1 MNTLP
6 STRPYPLQTVSQLTA
21 QIKGV
26 LDQNFQDIAVVGE
39 VSNFKSVQTG
49 GHWYFSLKDE
59 NATLLCACF
68 RKANA
73 AVKFDLQDG
82 LKVIARGRLEVY
94 APRGSYQLIVQ
105 TLEPVGIGQ
114 WQLAF
119 EQLKDKL
126 DKEGLLDAARKRA
139 IPLMPRKI
147 GIVTSTKAAA
157 LKDVL
162 SALKRRN
169 PNVQLVIAPTRV
181 QGDGVEQE
189 IAQAIKDV
197 QTIKDV
203 EVILV
208 VRGGGSIE
216 DLWCFNTEPV
226 ARAVSQ
232 ARVPVISGVG
242 HETDVTICDLVADLR
257 APTPTAAAELVS
269 RGRAELAE
277 RWHSLTRLLFASIEH
292 RLAVAQRT
300 VERLNPRQTLMRQ
313 EEKLNKLL
321 LVIANRK
328 QFMVSTIAHLGQD
341 RYSTWRRLN
350 EKLQALSPLNVV
362 QRGFAIVRRPD
373 GSVVQDATQVKP
385 GDLLE
390 AWLHKGKLKLKVEEC
405 LEDWQS

>member
-1 MNTLP
+1 MNTVA
-6 STRPYPLQTVSQLTA
+6 SQRPYPLQTVSQLTA

-26 LDQNFQDIAVVGE
+26 LDKNFQDIAVVGE
-39 VSNFKSVQTG
+39 VSNFKRTQAG

-94 APRGSYQLIVQ
+94 APKGAYQLIVQ
-105 TLEPVGIGQ
+105 SLEPVGIGQ

-119 EQLKDKL
+119 EQLKEKL
-126 DKEGLLDAARKRA
+126 DKEGLLDPARKRQ

-147 GIVTSTKAAA
+147 AIVTSTKAAA

-169 PNVQLVIAPTRV
+169 PNVQLLISPTRV
-181 QGDGVEQE
+181 QGEGVECE

-197 QTIKDV
+197 QTVGDV

-226 ARAVSQ
+226 ARAVSESK
-232 ARVPVISGVG
+232 VPVISGVG

-269 RGRAELAE
+269 RGRAELGE
-277 RWHSLTRLLFASIEH
+277 RWASLTKFLFASMEQ
-292 RLAVAQRT
+292 RLSNAQRA
-300 VERLNPRQTLMRQ
+300 VERLNPRRTLLRQ
-313 EEKLNKLL
+313 EEQLKKLL
-321 LVIANRK
+321 LLIANRK
-328 QFMVSTIAHLGQD
+328 ERMVSRLTYIEQNRH
-341 RYSTWRRLN
+341 SNWRRLD

-362 QRGFAIVRRPD
+362 QRGFAIVRKPD
-373 GSVVQDATQVKP
+373 GSVVQDAAQVKP

-390 AWLHKGKLKLKVEEC
+390 AWLHKGKIKLRVEEC

>member
-1 MNTLP
+1 MNTALNQ
-6 STRPYPLQTVSQLTA
+6 RPYPIQTVSQLTA

-26 LDQNFQDIAVVGE
+26 LDSSFQDVAVVGE
-39 VSNFKSVQTG
+39 VSNFKAHPS

-59 NATLLCACF
+59 NAMLSCACF

-73 AVKFDLQDG
+73 AIKFDLQDG

-94 APRGSYQLIVQ
+94 PPKGGYQLIVHN
-105 TLEPVGIGQ
+105 LEPVGIGQ

-119 EQLKDKL
+119 EQLKEKL
-126 DKEGLLDAARKRA
+126 DKEGVLDPARKRP

-162 SALKRRN
+162 TALKRRN
-169 PNVQLVIAPTRV
+169 PNVQLVIAHTRV
-181 QGDGVEQE
+181 QGEGVEYE

-197 QTIKDV
+197 QQITDV

-226 ARAVSQ
+226 ARAVAQS
-232 ARVPVISGVG
+232 RVPVISGVG

-269 RGRAELAE
+269 RGRAELSE
-277 RWHSLTRLLFASIEH
+277 RWGHLTRLLFAGMETRLSMAH
-292 RLAVAQRT
+292 RQL
-300 VERLNPRQTLMRQ
+300 ERLNPRHALIRQ
-313 EEKLNKLL
+313 EEKLKKLRML
-321 LVIANRK
+321 LSHQEQRLVA
-328 QFMVSTIAHLGQD
+328 STMRLLNQ
-341 RYSTWRRLN
+341 RQNTWQRLD
-350 EKLQALSPLNVV
+350 EKLKALSPLNVV
-362 QRGFAIVRRPD
+362 KRGFAIVRRPD
-373 GSVVQDATQVKP
+373 GTIVQDASQVSP
-385 GDLLE
+385 GDTVE
-390 AWLHKGKLKLKVEEC
+390 AWLHKGKLRLRIEEC
-405 LEDWQS
+405 IDEDWQS